1 VSEVIS
7 TDPTVPADAAAP
19 AAPADEAS
27 SAPAEQWV
35 RDRTDA
41 DDGHSEDTDI
51 EIGTRHDS
59 GLLDRGVH
67 AEVED

>member
-1 VSEVIS
+1 MSEVTS

-19 AAPADEAS
+19 ADEAG

-59 GLLDRGVH
+59 GLLERGVH
-67 AEVED
+67 ADVED